1 MSRSKKKPKFVNV
14 AEGDG
19 AKRLSMM
26 LRNFCSGA
34 NEALKD
40 DIDLYAYSI
49 DSGEEVTNATLQELC
64 QMIPNITRLDLSRCF
79 QISDVGMWCIAS
91 HCSNSIQHLVL
102 AGCDQLTHVGLR
114 SLSLACSHLVTLD
127 FTGCKLLDDVAMTT
141 IATGAWQI
149 KVLIL
154 EGCTRITDSGLAE
167 VTKPM
172 GKSLRV
178 LNLNYC
184 TKVGD
189 FGSRGLL
196 AVGAQCPHLRVLDL
210 KGCRRVE
217 DAGLK
222 AIAHGCRLLES
233 LKLSGCATATG
244 PAFRAIFENLSNLQI
259 LVLDNC
265 SLLQDRDMKTCFD
278 AVDTRNPELKECLTS
293 LDISGCERIS
303 DEGVYA
309 ICKSLGK
316 GLYQLNISGSNISDA
331 AASIVASYC
340 TRVRALDLSRCM
352 NLTDE
357 TVHILA
363 RQVSALSSLK
373 LDGTNSNR
381 VTMRTVMSYVTP
393 PAPPPEQLLQQ
404 QGLKRGRSKLLPHV
418 PGSRAMSPGK
428 STTTQ
433 LPRPGS
439 EGGGSGG
446 GSPSRASSPAQKP
459 RTGRQIGSPPPIPMR
474 TLTDMYASTGSG
486 TGGGGESE
494 QMQSQSQPQTPGFTR
509 PSTSSGS
516 GLPLP
521 LPPITKELE
530 FTELATDWFGYK
542 PKKGFHDL
550 IKYRENFKLHTACA
564 LKIQCMIRK
573 KIAYRKYRVRR
584 LWWLVNKIIPLFQAQ
599 VRGFFQRRIY
609 RQVKLMWLRNRC
621 AVKIQCCF
629 RRYVQ
634 VYKADRRKRA
644 RNFAAFKQKMASII
658 QRTYIGWKARRRV
671 RALRNDFANA
681 RLLQAKRRAR
691 LEQAAN
697 EIQRLFRGY
706 VARIWRDA
714 QLIERLRRK
723 RRLALEDR
731 MRRLIQRVMRGK
743 AGRIKTQRRRD
754 YLRRKELEWYSA
766 WTIERVYRGHVGR
779 LIAAEERRLREL
791 RRRNAAA
798 VQIQRMFRGYRGRI
812 LAAIAAALTELRR
825 KLNMAAVEIQRYARG
840 YNSRRHAKHYREKVE
855 REKLQLRSSTNIQ
868 RVFRGHK
875 GREAREIELALR
887 EAEKHLAPLYS
898 FIKTKE
904 EEAVKLQRLLNR
916 LGDQVDRLE
925 KGVFEGNRELEH
937 AIHTT
942 NKYTDC
948 ARINGMPQR
957 YLTKY
962 LRTRLADHIEHEEKM
977 FKVKTYEQSVEK
989 IKMRNLQEKISTARR
1004 ELVPLT
1010 TGLIVRTKKERSKRL
1025 RDRVRL
1031 VRRSVTAIQR
1041 LWRKALV
1048 LWAFYDPVRDYWIE
1062 CVDEEQGDVPYY
1074 YNTWSKETV
1083 WKMPRAYRLF
1093 HHWKFRDAP
1102 SLLEG
1107 VVEEEE

>member
-1 MSRSKKKPKFVNV
+1 MSKTKKKPKFANV
-14 AEGDG
+14 ADGEGS
-19 AKRLSMM
+19 KRLSMM

-64 QMIPNITRLDLSRCF
+64 QMIPNIVRLDLSRCF

-91 HCSNSIQHLVL
+91 HCSNSIKHLVL

-114 SLSLACSHLVTLD
+114 SLSLACTHVVSLD

-154 EGCTRITDSGLAE
+154 EGCTRITDSGVAE

-172 GKSLRV
+172 GKSLQV

-196 AVGAQCPHLRVLDL
+196 AVGGQCPHLRVLDL

-222 AIAHGCRLLES
+222 AVANGCRQLES
-233 LKLSGCATATG
+233 LKLSGCGTATG
-244 PAFRAIFENLSNLQI
+244 SAFRALFENLSSLQI

-265 SLLQDRDMKTCFD
+265 SLLQDKDMKTCFD
-278 AVDTRNPELKECLTS
+278 VVDTRNQGLKDCLTS

-309 ICKSLGK
+309 MCKSMGK
-316 GLYQLNISGSNISDA
+316 GLYQLNIGGSNISDA

-340 TRVRALDLSRCM
+340 GRLRALDLSRCM

-357 TVHILA
+357 TIHVVA
-363 RQVSALSSLK
+363 RQISALSSLK

-381 VTMRTVMSYVTP
+381 VTMRTVMSYITP
-393 PAPPPEQLLQQ
+393 PVPDSQPN
-404 QGLKRGRSKLLPHV
+404 GKRGRTKLPQA
-418 PGSRAMSPGK
+418 PDTRSAASPGR
-428 STTTQ
+428 STH
-433 LPRPGS
+433 LPRPGPGRAES
-439 EGGGSGG
+439 PARTT
-446 GSPSRASSPAQKP
+446 SPSKP
-459 RTGRQIGSPPPIPMR
+459 RAGGRTMSPPKSVGFGSMR
-474 TLTDMYASTGSG
+474 DMFG
-486 TGGGGESE
+486 TGEP
-494 QMQSQSQPQTPGFTR
+494 QSPSFSR
-509 PSTSSGS
+509 PATSNQ
-516 GLPLP
+516 LA
-521 LPPITKELE
+521 PILRELE
-530 FTELATDWFGYK
+530 FAELATDWFGYK

-550 IKYRENFKLHTACA
+550 IKYRENFKLHTVCS

-609 RQVKLMWLRNRC
+609 RAVKLRWLRSRC

-644 RNFAAFKQKMASII
+644 KNFAVFKQKMAGLI

-671 RALRNDFANA
+671 QALRNDFANA
-681 RLLQAKRRAR
+681 RLLQAKKRAR
-691 LEQAAN
+691 LEIAAN

-706 VARIWRDA
+706 VVRIWRDEE
-714 QLIERLRRK
+714 ILRRLKVK

-731 MRRLIQRVMRGK
+731 MRRFIQRVIRGK
-743 AGRIKTQRRRD
+743 CGRIKAQRQRI
-754 YLRRKELEWYSA
+754 YLRRKELEWYSG
-766 WTIERVYRGHVGR
+766 WKIQRVYRGHVGR
-779 LIAAEERRLREL
+779 LIAAEERRLREI

-798 VQIQRMFRGYRGRI
+798 TQVQRVFRGYRGRI
-812 LAAIAAALTELRR
+812 LASVAAALTELRR
-825 KLNMAAVEIQRYARG
+825 KLNVAAVEVQRYARG
-840 YNSRRHAKHYREKVE
+840 YNSRRHVKHYREKVE
-855 REKLQLRSSTNIQ
+855 REKLVLKCSTNIQ

-875 GREAREIELALR
+875 GREARVIEQALR
-887 EAEKHLAPLYS
+887 DAEKHLAPLYS
-898 FIKTKE
+898 LIKTLE
-904 EEAVKLQRLLNR
+904 DEAVKLQRLLNR
-916 LGDQVDRLE
+916 LNDQVERLE
-925 KGVFEGNRELEH
+925 KGVFEGNRELDH

-948 ARINGMPQR
+948 SRINGMPQR

-962 LRTRLADHIEHEEKM
+962 LRIRLKDHIEHEEHL
-977 FKVKTYEQSVEK
+977 FKLRTYDYSAKK
-989 IKMRNLQEKISTARR
+989 IEMRNLQEKISAARR

-1010 TGLIVRTKKERSKRL
+1010 TGLVVRTKKDRSKRL

-1031 VRRSVTAIQR
+1031 VRKSVTVIQR
-1041 LWRKALV
+1041 LWRKGLV

-1074 YNTWSKETV
+1074 YNTWNQVTV
-1083 WKMPRAYRLF
+1083 WKMPLAYRLF

-1102 SLLEG
+1102 PMLATVCE
-1107 VVEEEE
+1107 